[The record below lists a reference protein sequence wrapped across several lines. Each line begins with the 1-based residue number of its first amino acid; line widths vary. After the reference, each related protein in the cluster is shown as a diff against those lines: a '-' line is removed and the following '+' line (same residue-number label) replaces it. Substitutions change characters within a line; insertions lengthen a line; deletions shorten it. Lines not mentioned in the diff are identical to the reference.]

1 MTTGIPTHLL
11 LLEQLKK
18 DLASNQSILDN
29 LNSLGP
35 VQLGLKNATNPQ
47 ETLRQ
52 LQEQKDERRINID
65 NITKK
70 ISELLT
76 PITQPALTPV
86 AQPTIKQTI
95 TELIPEQLTPLNS
108 QPIPGQTN
116 KIPFLPIAAAVGV
129 GIVIF
134 TIIRKK
140 RK

>member
-1 MTTGIPTHLL
+1 MTTVIPTHLL
-11 LLEQLKK
+11 ILEQLKK

-35 VQLGLKNATNPQ
+35 VQLGLRNATNPQ

-52 LQEQKDERRINID
+52 LQESKDERILNIAS
-65 NITKK
+65 IQKEIEK
-70 ISELLT
+70 LLT

-129 GIVIF
+129 GILIF
-134 TIIRKK
+134 AVVRKK